1 MDSLTYQEFLLKYPY
16 FKSLD
21 PNFNHKLEITTMT
34 ITGILESDQYIN
46 KEIDNRIPD
55 INYLVIL
62 KDHLSND
69 FINSLITST
78 DTFTIKPQKRKYHKR
93 CEKKARK
100 IKFDQITI
108 KTDINEIIKD
118 NGEDENI
125 TASLSLKIFSSG
137 LFHITGACNISS
149 VFWIFYRLFK
159 LMKDINYCILD
170 FKNITDFNIAM
181 VNCKCF
187 FPCVIDKYIL
197 YQDLMDD
204 FRTNNINDKILSI
217 HYDPIRHSAIKVKV
231 KKEHAINDAD
241 VLTLLIFAFG
251 KMLITGGN
259 SYNEILYVYRLF
271 YNYLFEHQ
279 KCILEFNEEIIKRTF
294 NDNKIFGRII
304 NTDDGDS
311 YIVPYDK
318 MDEELSKHNCEKINK
333 MIEQCDDVE
342 ELLDVQQIINKT
354 KSMQKNRKIC
364 SERTTYIKR
373 KIGTA
378 RVNKKK
384 NKFIVSEEMIKE
396 MMNGGSEEYFNGF

>member
-78 DTFTIKPQKRKYHKR
+78 ETFTIKPQKRKYHKR

-118 NGEDENI
+118 NGEDENV

-181 VNCKCF
+181 VNCKCY

-204 FRTNNINDKILSI
+204 FKSNNINDKILSI

-279 KCILEFNEEIIKRTF
+279 KFIL
-294 NDNKIFGRII
+294 
-304 NTDDGDS
+304 
-311 YIVPYDK
+311 
-318 MDEELSKHNCEKINK
+318 
-333 MIEQCDDVE
+333 
-342 ELLDVQQIINKT
+342 
-354 KSMQKNRKIC
+354 
-364 SERTTYIKR
+364 
-373 KIGTA
+373 
-378 RVNKKK
+378 
-384 NKFIVSEEMIKE
+384 
-396 MMNGGSEEYFNGF
+396 